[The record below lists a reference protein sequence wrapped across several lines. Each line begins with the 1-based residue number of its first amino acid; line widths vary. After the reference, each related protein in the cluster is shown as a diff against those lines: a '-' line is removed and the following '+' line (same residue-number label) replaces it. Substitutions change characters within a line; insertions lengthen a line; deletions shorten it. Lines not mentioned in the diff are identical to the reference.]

1 MTTQEDIAL
10 KLNLGLLQAAV
21 DNGAEMIATA
31 CPLCQMN
38 LEAYQ
43 NKINQTFGKNFNIPI
58 VYFTHLVGVAL
69 GMSPA
74 KMGLD
79 KLLVSPDKLLARAK
93 EVRA

>member
-1 MTTQEDIAL
+1 MTTEEKIAL
-10 KLNLGLLQAAV
+10 KLCVGLLQAAV
-21 DNGAEMIATA
+21 DNGAEVIATA

-43 NKINQTFGKNFNIPI
+43 DRINRAFDRNFKIPI

-69 GMSPA
+69 GIPPA

-79 KLLVSPDKLLARAK
+79 KLLVSPEKALARAK
-93 EVRA
+93 EVRV